1 MSLPDLLGQ
10 MDARPGVRGRQF
22 ARLCAWYLS
31 NAPEYRDRIR
41 KVWMWSDWP
50 GAWAADAGID
60 LVADVR
66 DGGLWAIQAKAY
78 DPSYWI
84 RKADVDSFRSESGR
98 PHFSFRLLIA
108 TTDHLGPTARR
119 TLEPSASPSPTC
131 CARSLNSP
139 KLPGRPR
146 WTTCGPG
153 CLHAPSGTAGGVRDL
168 PVLTTD
174 RCRRSNGRSTPA
186 KSAAVKMGAGAAVAA
201 PNGAVIGDAI
211 GRAFRAEASGRRL
224 CDE

>member
-1 MSLPDLLGQ
+1 MLGLACVA
-10 MDARPGVRGRQF
+10 DSSRDCAPGTCPTRRNTETGSARSGCGPTGQGRG
-22 ARLCAWYLS
+22 
-31 NAPEYRDRIR
+31 P
-41 KVWMWSDWP
+41 
-50 GAWAADAGID
+50 ADAGID

-186 KSAAVKMGAGAAVAA
+186 RSAAVKMGAGAAVAA

-211 GRAFRAEASGRRL
+211 GRAFRAGGIWTEVV
-224 CDE
+224 